1 MNSALQ
7 RAGTGVGEDLVALAK
22 AHDGYM
28 RDSDFGSEELRVL
41 DPSTG
46 AMLVRTPTI
55 MEILDLMGLRN
66 YKLPSDTAISEL
78 MELLGEMHTMD
89 AVIEFYRH
97 MAPAINAAL
106 ARRPAPSGQEVPRGA
121 IVDMRPDTAKKR
133 AKKRKRAQL
142 KRKKAVGSEES
153 GLRRS
158 PRVGNVS
165 E

>member
-1 MNSALQ
+1 
-7 RAGTGVGEDLVALAK
+7 
-22 AHDGYM
+22 
-28 RDSDFGSEELRVL
+28 
-41 DPSTG
+41 
-46 AMLVRTPTI
+46 
-55 MEILDLMGLRN
+55 MGLRN
-66 YKLPSDTAISEL
+66 YKLPSDTTISEL

-121 IVDMRPDTAKKR
+121 IVDMRSQRGASRPDA

-142 KRKKAVGSEES
+142 KRKKAVGSEECERRRSPRS
-153 GLRRS
+153 GPRRS